1 MKYDWRLDHYENQKA
16 WAKFHENA
24 PRTSYSDL
32 NPEELAQIEAIHLRL
47 REIEAMVYPILKAK
61 QKTLLAKVDEQSH
74 WMEAFNLT
82 LYLTYFLR
90 EDDPE
95 WEEDCDN
102 LLTKCEN
109 HIHFS
114 DGDDWGIC
122 MLHIN
127 HAEPSRDFKNAHHC
141 YSFHQL
147 YDHSYLDWRDLLR
160 IGNIYVEI
168 TTDEQGGFSV

>member
-1 MKYDWRLDHYENQKA
+1 MKYNWKLDHYENQKA

-47 REIEAMVYPILKAK
+47 REIEAMIYPILKAK

-90 EDDPE
+90 EDDHE

-102 LLTKCEN
+102 ILTKGEYYVWPDN
-109 HIHFS
+109 
-114 DGDDWGIC
+114 DEWGIG

-127 HAEPSRDFKNAHHC
+127 HAEPGRPFENAHHC
-141 YSFHQL
+141 YSFHEL

-168 TTDEQGGFSV
+168 TTDEQGSFPV